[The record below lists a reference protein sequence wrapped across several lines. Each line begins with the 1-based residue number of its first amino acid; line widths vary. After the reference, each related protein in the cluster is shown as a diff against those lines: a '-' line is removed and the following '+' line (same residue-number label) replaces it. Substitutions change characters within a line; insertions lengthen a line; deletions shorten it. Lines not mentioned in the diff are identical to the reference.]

1 MRMTLLRSLGRNV
14 QLKTFELCGIRP
26 GHRLLA
32 LCALACAS
40 CQLLVDS
47 SKTQCREHSD
57 CEELFG
63 SDTDLVC
70 MQSVCALPTCTTDED
85 CSRFGDKYAG
95 TVCSDNSCELPV
107 ITEPPEWEC
116 LDTMPQAPTA
126 SGRLQVQAHY
136 QHMVSQSPMKNVSV
150 RVCRKLDVEC
160 TNPESTGMT
169 DTNGDVTLDVPAA
182 FTGYMAAEGM
192 STSGV
197 KLMPTRYYFSP
208 AVNEDLNIAS
218 IQLVE
223 PALATALVMNASM
236 TSQLEDRGLVLL
248 SAFDCMQVGAAG
260 ISFESADADEQSK
273 AFYAVMSLPSA
284 TATETA
290 TGGFGGFLNAPAG
303 NFRIDAKRASD
314 GRKIGEVAVLVRP
327 GELTIT
333 RLVATYQSTAP

>member
-1 MRMTLLRSLGRNV
+1 MRMTLPRSLTRGV
-14 QLKTFELCGIRP
+14 QLTAFALREIRLD
-26 GHRLLA
+26 HALLA
-32 LCALACAS
+32 LCALGCAG

-47 SKTQCREHSD
+47 NKTQCREHGD
-57 CEELFG
+57 CQDLFG

-70 MQSVCALPTCTTDED
+70 MQSVCALPTCTTDDD

-95 TVCSDNSCELPV
+95 TVCSDNGCEQPV

-116 LDTMPQAPTA
+116 LDTMPRAPTA

-160 TNPESTGMT
+160 ATPESTGMT
-169 DTNGDVTLDVPAA
+169 DTNGDVMVDVPAN
-182 FTGYMAAEGM
+182 FTGYMAADRED
-192 STSGV
+192 
-197 KLMPTRYYFSP
+197 LMPTRYYFSP
-208 AVNEDLNIAS
+208 AVNSDLNIAS

-223 PALATALVMNASM
+223 FALAKALVMNASM
-236 TSQLEDRGLVLL
+236 TPQLEDRGLVLI
-248 SAFDCMQVGAAG
+248 SAFDCLQVGAAG
-260 ISFESADADEQSK
+260 ISFESADSDEQAR
-273 AFYAVMSLPSA
+273 AFYAVMSLPST

-333 RLVATYQSTAP
+333 RLMATYQPTAP